1 MTESRSIS
9 IAESAMTKN
18 DKKRAQLTG
27 LYKSCIR
34 VSDKVGIAI
43 KGIQS
48 KAEFLWATLQ
58 GDQE

>member
-1 MTESRSIS
+1 
-9 IAESAMTKN
+9 MTKN